1 MGKKQTSNFKQAS
14 LFDIRLKNLDHD
26 ILVLKGT
33 EHDAAS
39 VLLAG
44 KIALSVN
51 EPLTVKRLSLRL
63 YSTLRINSID
73 SINSTRGSLGKPYR
87 FEKKLYEHSWDDM
100 EINLYLSN
108 MYENSNSTKPIGI
121 NRSPNHSSTGLV

>member
-73 SINSTRGSLGKPYR
+73 SMNSARGGLGKPYR
-87 FEKKLYEHSWDDM
+87 FEKSFMSIAGMIWKS
-100 EINLYLSN
+100 IC
-108 MYENSNSTKPIGI
+108 T
-121 NRSPNHSSTGLV
+121 